1 MKLNFFLFFYLIIN
15 LLNAQESN
23 IYNDF
28 ENYFNGSSKDR
39 HSKTI
44 ENYQEYYLDSIYNY
58 SVSNWLKEEK
68 IILNMKNL
76 EEINFYEGFLKSFKH
91 KSLTKNPIEIPASI
105 KFLFFWGSVPLPLPI
120 NFHLSKNNLEALYFA
135 DICIDSKIQKDSN
148 FYLLDFSCLDSLKE
162 FGYKYIFNWS
172 NPSFKIKILLPPNLI
187 SFSGE
192 IDSHFSIY
200 SFPRSIEKMEV
211 FFRDSIPKDFFELSD
226 LKILYIDNY
235 FPLSEDFLKFK
246 KIQKLKITHLT
257 ASDINII
264 KQMPKL
270 DTLYWQM
277 NIGYKDIRNYI
288 SEIPIEA
295 KDLTVKCIVLKN
307 SNQFFILNGYAEALK
322 SLIPNTRI
330 YYFTTKNE
338 IIEFTE

>member
-1 MKLNFFLFFYLIIN
+1 MKLKFLLFFYLIIN

-39 HSKTI
+39 LSKTI
-44 ENYQEYYLDSIYNY
+44 ENYQEYYLDSIFNY

-68 IILNMKNL
+68 IIRNMKNL

-91 KSLTKNPIEIPASI
+91 KSLTKNTIEIPSSI

-120 NFHLSKNNLEALYFA
+120 NFHLTKNKLEVLYFA
-135 DICIDSKIQKDSN
+135 DIYFDSKNQKDSN
-148 FYLLDFSCLDSLKE
+148 FYLLDFSYLDSLKE
-162 FGYKYIFNWS
+162 FGYNYISNWT
-172 NPSFKIKILLPPNLI
+172 NTSFKIKILLPQNLI
-187 SFSGE
+187 SFSGY
-192 IDSHFSIY
+192 IDSNYSIY
-200 SFPRSIEKMEV
+200 SFPHSIEKMDV
-211 FFRDSIPKDFFELSD
+211 IFGDSIPKDFFELPD

-235 FPLSEDFLKFK
+235 LPLSEDFLKFK

-257 ASDINII
+257 TSDIKII

-277 NIGYKDIRNYI
+277 NIVYKDIRNYI

-295 KDLTVKCIVLKN
+295 KDLTVKCIVLRN
-307 SNQFFILNGYAEALK
+307 SNNFFILNGYAEALK
-322 SLIPNTRI
+322 SLLPNTRVF
-330 YYFTTKNE
+330 YFSHKDE
-338 IIEFTE
+338 ILEFTE